1 MLLLI
6 GIFFMVLS
14 LIVGWMLRT
23 RFNQYAEIPLRSGLS
38 GKEVAERM
46 LHDYGIYDVKVI
58 SVPGHLTDHYNPA
71 DKTVNLSPE
80 VYGGRSVAAAAV
92 AAHECGHAVQH
103 ATAYRWLQM
112 RTALVPVVQVS
123 SSILNFIFIGSMILG
138 LGFQM
143 FSSETILTIIVAA
156 QAFITLFAL
165 VTLPVEFDATRRG
178 LAWLN
183 RAGITY
189 GKEHAKAQDALRLAA
204 MTYVISALYALS
216 TLIYFILRL
225 LHSRD

>member
-1 MLLLI
+1 MLILI

-23 RFNQYAEIPLRSGLS
+23 RFNHYSEIPLRSGLS
-38 GKEVAERM
+38 GSEVAERM
-46 LHDYGIYDVKVI
+46 LRHYGIYDVKVV
-58 SVPGHLTDHYNPA
+58 SVPGFLTDHYNPA

-80 VYGGRSVAAAAV
+80 VYHGRSVAAAAV

-112 RTALVPVVQVS
+112 RTTLVPVVQVS
-123 SSILNFIFIGSMILG
+123 TSILNFIFLASMILG

-143 FSSETILTIIVAA
+143 FNSETMLTIIVVA

-165 VTLPVEFDATRRG
+165 ITLPVEFDATRRG

-183 RAGITY
+183 QAGITY
-189 GKEHAKAQDALRLAA
+189 GEEHAKAQDALRLAA
-204 MTYVISALYALS
+204 LTYVISALYALAN
-216 TLIYFILRL
+216 LIYFILRL